1 MNIVAKTIPEEQRK
15 KISESMKGRKLS
27 EEHKAKLRESMK
39 GVNTWAKGRTVSE
52 ETKNKLS
59 KIRKGK
65 KRKRFSAET
74 REKMRQAKLKNPTN
88 YWKGKKRPPHTEE
101 TKTKMREAA
110 FEYAKNVCDIIC
122 PRIGR
127 NEKSI
132 LDAIEAEIE
141 VKILRQYECLGYFI
155 DGYIPEMKIAI
166 EVDEKPKTSQKDIER
181 ESILTEELGCR
192 FIRIKDYD

>member
-1 MNIVAKTIPEEQRK
+1 
-15 KISESMKGRKLS
+15 
-27 EEHKAKLRESMK
+27 
-39 GVNTWAKGRTVSE
+39 
-52 ETKNKLS
+52 
-59 KIRKGK
+59 
-65 KRKRFSAET
+65 
-74 REKMRQAKLKNPTN
+74 
-88 YWKGKKRPPHTEE
+88 
-101 TKTKMREAA
+101 MREAA

-132 LDAIEAEIE
+132 LDAVETGMK
-141 VKILRQYECLGYFI
+141 VKILRQYKCLGYFI

-181 ESILTEELGCR
+181 ESILAEKLGCR